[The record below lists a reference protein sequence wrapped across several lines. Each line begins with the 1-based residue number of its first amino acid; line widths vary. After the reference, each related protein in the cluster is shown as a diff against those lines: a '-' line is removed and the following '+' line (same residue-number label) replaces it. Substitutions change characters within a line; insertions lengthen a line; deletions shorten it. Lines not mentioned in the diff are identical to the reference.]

1 MAEIKIGKF
10 IEVKDPNEEYV
21 NGKTEK
27 ILQNTVII
35 VDKEFN
41 RFLVRKKDLEQSQE
55 VLANNH

>member
-10 IEVKDPNEEYV
+10 IEARDPNEEYV
-21 NGKTEK
+21 NGKIEK

-55 VLANNH
+55 VLTNNH